1 MKRNVTIAAITAA
14 VLISGT
20 TAATVA
26 FADSDGDRDRTSTR
40 SAGTVSLADDDRD
53 DRADDASDDRS
64 DDRADDRAPAAA
76 KSAGISLDQAVA
88 AALKSVPGT
97 VTQAEL
103 DRDDDD
109 HNGRAVWELDVRGSD
124 KKWHDVT
131 VDAAD
136 GKVLK
141 TRDDDNDDRD
151 DHAPR
156 SSAVTLN
163 EAAAAALKTAPGT
176 ITSIDL
182 DDDDDDN
189 GSRSNVLRWDVDVAG
204 KDGKQHELRVD
215 AKTGKVTVDRDDDGD
230 DRDDRADDRND
241 DRDDH
246 GDDRDDRNDDRDG
259 DDD

>member
-40 SAGTVSLADDDRD
+40 SAGTVSLADDRDDRTDDRD
-53 DRADDASDDRS
+53 DRTDDASDDRS
-64 DDRADDRAPAAA
+64 DERAPAAAA

-97 VTQAEL
+97 VTGAEL

-131 VDAAD
+131 VDAGN

-182 DDDDDDN
+182 DDDDDDDN

-215 AKTGKVTVDRDDDGD
+215 AKTGKVTVDRDDDS
-230 DRDDRADDRND
+230 D

>member
-1 MKRNVTIAAITAA
+1 MKRNVTIAAVTAA
-14 VLISGT
+14 VLIGGT
-20 TAATVA
+20 AAATVA
-26 FADSDGDRDRTSTR
+26 FADSDGDRDRTSTS
-40 SAGTVSLADDDRD
+40 SAGTVSLADERDDRD
-53 DRADDASDDRS
+53 DRTDDASDDRS
-64 DDRADDRAPAAA
+64 DDRAPAAA

-109 HNGRAVWELDVRGSD
+109 HNGRTVWELDVRGSD

-131 VDAAD
+131 VDAD
-136 GKVLK
+136 NGKVLK
-141 TRDDDNDDRD
+141 SREDDDNDDRD

-182 DDDDDDN
+182 DDDDDDDK
-189 GSRSNVLRWDVDVAG
+189 GSKGNVLRWDVDIAG

-215 AKTGKVTVDRDDDGD
+215 AKTAKVTVDRDDD
-230 DRDDRADDRND
+230 
-241 DRDDH
+241 
-246 GDDRDDRNDDRDG
+246 RDG

>member
-14 VLISGT
+14 VLIGGT

-26 FADSDGDRDRTSTR
+26 FADDGDRRGGTSTQQP
-40 SAGTVSLADDDRD
+40 AGTDRDDRD
-53 DRADDASDDRS
+53 DDRS
-64 DDRADDRAPAAA
+64 YADAEAPRTDNGA
-76 KSAGISLDQAVA
+76 KSTRITLDQAVA

-97 VTQAEL
+97 VTEAEL
-103 DRDDDD
+103 DDDDD
-109 HNGRAVWELDVRGSD
+109 DNDRAVWELDVRGSD

-131 VDAAD
+131 VDAGN

-141 TRDDDNDDRD
+141 TRDDDDDNDDRD
-151 DHAPR
+151 RHAPR

-163 EAAAAALKTAPGT
+163 QAADAALRTAPGS

-182 DDDDDDN
+182 DDDDDDDRR
-189 GSRSNVLRWDVDVAG
+189 GDVLRWDIDITG

-215 AKTGKVTVDRDDDGD
+215 AKTGKVTVDHDDDGD
-230 DRDDRADDRND
+230 DDR
-241 DRDDH
+241 
-246 GDDRDDRNDDRDG
+246 GDDRDDRDG

>member
-14 VLISGT
+14 VLIGGT

-40 SAGTVSLADDDRD
+40 SASTVSLADDRD
-53 DRADDASDDRS
+53 DRTDDASDDRS
-64 DDRADDRAPAAA
+64 DDRAPAAA
-76 KSAGISLDQAVA
+76 KNARISLDQAVA

-109 HNGRAVWELDVRGSD
+109 HDGRAVWELDVRGSD

-131 VDAAD
+131 VDAGN

-141 TRDDDNDDRD
+141 TRDNDNDDRD

-163 EAAAAALKTAPGT
+163 DAAAAALKTAPGT

-182 DDDDDDN
+182 DDDDDDDN
-189 GSRSNVLRWDVDVAG
+189 GSRSDVLRWDVDVAG

-215 AKTGKVTVDRDDDGD
+215 AKTGKVAVDRDDDGD
-230 DRDDRADDRND
+230 DRDDRADDR
-241 DRDDH
+241 DDH
-246 GDDRDDRNDDRDG
+246 GDDRDG

>member
-14 VLISGT
+14 VLIGGT

-40 SAGTVSLADDDRD
+40 SAGSVSLADDRD
-53 DRADDASDDRS
+53 DRTDDASDDRS
-64 DDRADDRAPAAA
+64 DDRAPAAA
-76 KSAGISLDQAVA
+76 KSAGISLDQAVT

-97 VTQAEL
+97 VTGAEL

-131 VDAAD
+131 VDAGN

-182 DDDDDDN
+182 DDDDDDDN
-189 GSRSNVLRWDVDVAG
+189 GSRSNVLRWDVDIAG

-230 DRDDRADDRND
+230 DDRDDRADDRND
-241 DRDDH
+241 DRD
-246 GDDRDDRNDDRDG
+246 G

>member
-14 VLISGT
+14 VLIGGT

-26 FADSDGDRDRTSTR
+26 LADSGDGERTSTR
-40 SAGTVSLADDDRD
+40 SAGTVSLADDNT
-53 DRADDASDDRS
+53 SG
-64 DDRADDRAPAAA
+64 DRAPAAA
-76 KSAGISLDQAVA
+76 KSTRITLDQAVA

-97 VTQAEL
+97 VTEAEL
-103 DRDDDD
+103 DDDDDD
-109 HNGRAVWELDVRGSD
+109 HDGRAVWELDVRGSGGT
-124 KKWHDVT
+124 WHDVT
-131 VDAAD
+131 VDATT

-151 DHAPR
+151 RHAPR
-156 SSAVTLN
+156 SAAVTLN
-163 EAAAAALKTAPGT
+163 QAAAAALKTAPGT

-182 DDDDDDN
+182 DDDDDDDDN
-189 GSRSNVLRWDVDVAG
+189 GGRGDVLRWDVDITG
-204 KDGKQHELRVD
+204 KDGRQHELRVD

-241 DRDDH
+241 DRDDR
-246 GDDRDDRNDDRDG
+246 GDDRDG

>member
-14 VLISGT
+14 VLIGGT

-40 SAGTVSLADDDRD
+40 SASTVSLADADATDDRT
-53 DRADDASDDRS
+53 DDASDDRS
-64 DDRADDRAPAAA
+64 DDRAPAAA
-76 KSAGISLDQAVA
+76 KGARISLDQAVA

-97 VTQAEL
+97 VTEAEL
-103 DRDDDD
+103 DEDDDD
-109 HNGRAVWELDVRGSD
+109 HDGRAVWELDVRGSD

-131 VDAAD
+131 VDAGN

-141 TRDDDNDDRD
+141 TRGDDNDDRD
-151 DHAPR
+151 RHAPR

-163 EAAAAALKTAPGT
+163 EAAAAALKTAPGAV
-176 ITSIDL
+176 TSIDL
-182 DDDDDDN
+182 DDDS
-189 GSRSNVLRWDVDVAG
+189 GSRSDVLRWDVDIAG

-215 AKTGKVTVDRDDDGD
+215 ARTGKATVDRDDDN
-230 DRDDRADDRND
+230 DRADDRND
-241 DRDDH
+241 DQDDH
-246 GDDRDDRNDDRDG
+246 GDDRDG

>member
-14 VLISGT
+14 VLIGGT

-40 SAGTVSLADDDRD
+40 SASSVSLADEDRD
-53 DRADDASDDRS
+53 DRTDDASDDRS
-64 DDRADDRAPAAA
+64 DDRDPAAA
-76 KSAGISLDQAVA
+76 KSPRISLDQAVA

-109 HNGRAVWELDVRGSD
+109 HDGRSVWELDVRGSD

-131 VDAAD
+131 VDAGN

-163 EAAAAALKTAPGT
+163 EAAAAALKTAPGA

-182 DDDDDDN
+182 DDDDDDDDN
-189 GSRSNVLRWDVDVAG
+189 GRRGEVLRWDVDIAG

-230 DRDDRADDRND
+230 DDRDDRADDRND
-241 DRDDH
+241 DRD
-246 GDDRDDRNDDRDG
+246 G

>member
-14 VLISGT
+14 VLIGGT

-26 FADSDGDRDRTSTR
+26 FADSDGDRDRTPTG
-40 SAGTVSLADDDRD
+40 SAGTVSLADDRD
-53 DRADDASDDRS
+53 DRTDDASDDRS
-64 DDRADDRAPAAA
+64 DDRAPAAA
-76 KSAGISLDQAVA
+76 KNAGISLDQAVA

-97 VTQAEL
+97 VTGAEL

-109 HNGRAVWELDVRGSD
+109 HDGRAVWELDVRGSD

-131 VDAAD
+131 VDAGN

-151 DHAPR
+151 DHAPG

-182 DDDDDDN
+182 DDDDDDDN
-189 GSRSNVLRWDVDVAG
+189 GSRSDVLRWDVDVAG

-230 DRDDRADDRND
+230 DRDDRADDR
-241 DRDDH
+241 
-246 GDDRDDRNDDRDG
+246 DDRNDD
-259 DDD
+259 DD

>member
-40 SAGTVSLADDDRD
+40 SANTVSLADDRD
-53 DRADDASDDRS
+53 DRTDDASDDRS

-97 VTQAEL
+97 VTGAEL

-109 HNGRAVWELDVRGSD
+109 HDGRAVWELDVRGSD

-131 VDAAD
+131 VDAGN

-141 TRDDDNDDRD
+141 TRDDDRD

-230 DRDDRADDRND
+230 DRDDRADDRD
-241 DRDDH
+241 DQ
-246 GDDRDDRNDDRDG
+246 GDDRDG

>member
-1 MKRNVTIAAITAA
+1 MKRNVTIAAVTAA
-14 VLISGT
+14 VLIGGT
-20 TAATVA
+20 AAATVA
-26 FADSDGDRDRTSTR
+26 FADSDSDRDRTSTR
-40 SAGTVSLADDDRD
+40 SASTVSLADDRD
-53 DRADDASDDRS
+53 DRTDDRS
-64 DDRADDRAPAAA
+64 DDRAPAAA

-109 HNGRAVWELDVRGSD
+109 HDGRTVWELDVRGSD

-131 VDAAD
+131 VDAD
-136 GKVLK
+136 NGKVLK

-156 SSAVTLN
+156 SSTVTLKQ
-163 EAAAAALKTAPGT
+163 AADAALKTAPGS

-182 DDDDDDN
+182 DDDDDDK
-189 GSRSNVLRWDVDVAG
+189 GGKGNVLRWDVDVAG
-204 KDGKQHELRVD
+204 KDGKQHELKVD

-230 DRDDRADDRND
+230 DRDDSA
-241 DRDDH
+241 
-246 GDDRDDRNDDRDG
+246 DDRDDRNDDRDG

>member
-14 VLISGT
+14 VLIGGT

-40 SAGTVSLADDDRD
+40 SASTVSLADDRD
-53 DRADDASDDRS
+53 DRTDDASDDRS
-64 DDRADDRAPAAA
+64 DDRAPAAA
-76 KSAGISLDQAVA
+76 KNARISLDQAVA

-109 HNGRAVWELDVRGSD
+109 HDGRAVWELDVRGSD

-131 VDAAD
+131 VDAD
-136 GKVLK
+136 NGKVLK
-141 TRDDDNDDRD
+141 TRDNDNDDRD

-163 EAAAAALKTAPGT
+163 DAAAAALKTAPGT

-182 DDDDDDN
+182 DDDDEDDN
-189 GSRSNVLRWDVDVAG
+189 GSRSDVLRWDVDVAG

-215 AKTGKVTVDRDDDGD
+215 AKTGKVAVDRDDDGD
-230 DRDDRADDRND
+230 DRDDRADDR
-241 DRDDH
+241 DDH
-246 GDDRDDRNDDRDG
+246 GDDRDDRDG

>member
-14 VLISGT
+14 VLIGGT

-26 FADSDGDRDRTSTR
+26 FADSDGDRDVRSTG
-40 SAGTVSLADDDRD
+40 SASAVSLADDDRD
-53 DRADDASDDRS
+53 DRDDRTDDASDDRS
-64 DDRADDRAPAAA
+64 DDRAPAAA
-76 KSAGISLDQAVA
+76 KSARISLDQAVA

-97 VTQAEL
+97 VTEAEL
-103 DRDDDD
+103 DDDDDD
-109 HNGRAVWELDVRGSD
+109 HDGRAVWELDVRGSD

-131 VDAAD
+131 VDATN

-163 EAAAAALKTAPGT
+163 QAAAAALKTAPGT
-176 ITSIDL
+176 VTSIDL

-189 GSRSNVLRWDVDVAG
+189 GRRGEVLRWDVDIAG

-215 AKTGKVTVDRDDDGD
+215 AETGKVTVDRDDDGD

-241 DRDDH
+241 DRD
-246 GDDRDDRNDDRDG
+246 G

>member
-1 MKRNVTIAAITAA
+1 MKRNVTIAAVTAA
-14 VLISGT
+14 VLIGGT
-20 TAATVA
+20 AAATVA
-26 FADSDGDRDRTSTR
+26 FADSDSDRDRTSTR
-40 SAGTVSLADDDRD
+40 SASTVSLADDRD
-53 DRADDASDDRS
+53 DRTDDTSDDRS
-64 DDRADDRAPAAA
+64 DDRAPAAA

-109 HNGRAVWELDVRGSD
+109 DHDGRTVWELDVRGSD

-131 VDAAD
+131 VDAD
-136 GKVLK
+136 NGKVLK

-156 SSAVTLN
+156 SSTVTLKQ
-163 EAAAAALKTAPGT
+163 AADAALKTAPGS

-182 DDDDDDN
+182 DDDDDDK
-189 GSRSNVLRWDVDVAG
+189 GGKGNVLRWDVDIAG
-204 KDGKQHELRVD
+204 KDGKQHELKVD

-230 DRDDRADDRND
+230 DRDDSA
-241 DRDDH
+241 
-246 GDDRDDRNDDRDG
+246 DDRDDRNDDG